1 MGEQVGYTTSN
12 RKPSILYI
20 HNTLCRNI
28 SHNGHDNRRPRIGV
42 AIHYTTEKGKERLR
56 KDPPHHHHPT
66 YFQKSPV
73 GEELDHG
80 LPGDSWSRAQSLTT
94 V

>member
-56 KDPPHHHHPT
+56 KDRTPT
-66 YFQKSPV
+66 TRPIFQKSPV
-73 GEELDHG
+73 GE
-80 LPGDSWSRAQSLTT
+80 
-94 V
+94 